1 MSLCAPIAPAHSDL
15 QGYLLPAVDRP
26 NLHVLTEAYVTKIVT
41 SKSPAGEVIA
51 QAVEFQHGGSAHV
64 VHVAKEAILSAG

>member
-1 MSLCAPIAPAHSDL
+1 MRYHHTCSSYL

-26 NLHVLTEAYVTKIVT
+26 NLHVLTEAYVTKIIT
-41 SKSPAGEVIA
+41 SKSATGQVVA
-51 QAVEFQHGGSAHV
+51 QGVEFQHSGNTHV